1 MFNFSNMAEIVTYSL
16 SRTRFTGIY
25 HLQCDHNFVLEKTC
39 QVGKKNAFW
48 LSRYDYHYQTSQ
60 NQFVRIYVYILQF
73 EKYVIH
79 PLE

>member
-39 QVGKKNAFW
+39 QVGKKALFGY
-48 LSRYDYHYQTSQ
+48 RDMIIIIKHP
-60 NQFVRIYVYILQF
+60 RISL
-73 EKYVIH
+73 
-79 PLE
+79 